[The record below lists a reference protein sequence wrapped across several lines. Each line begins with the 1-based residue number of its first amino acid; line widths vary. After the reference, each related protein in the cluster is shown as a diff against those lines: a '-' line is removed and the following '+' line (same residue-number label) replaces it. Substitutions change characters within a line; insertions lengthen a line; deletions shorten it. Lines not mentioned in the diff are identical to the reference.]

1 MRTSVAIAEGASYPR
16 RRGITLYY
24 TILTHSGELRSPL
37 CEQCGRRQRPSN
49 RARKVET
56 DRTTKCPARVSIP
69 GPLLLESSALPTG
82 LPGATE
88 LENSEHTEPG
98 IYLGERPRPEGGA
111 AETAVAVHRECWEVI
126 RASHVDVHARR
137 SHDDTDV
144 PLNALRTGCW
154 VEFSGLSCS
163 LVGWLVN

>member
-1 MRTSVAIAEGASYPR
+1 MRTGDAIAEGASHPR
-16 RRGITLYY
+16 RHGITQIKPFRGIAFTTL
-24 TILTHSGELRSPL
+24 RAVWSPPA
-37 CEQCGRRQRPSN
+37 QRLSD
-49 RARKVET
+49 RAGKVET
-56 DRTTKCPARVSIP
+56 DGTINCPARVSIP

-88 LENSEHTEPG
+88 LQKFEHTEPG
-98 IYLGERPRPEGGA
+98 VYLGERPRPEGGA

-126 RASHVDVHARR
+126 RAGHVDVHARR